1 MKYLFSCVFSVLL
14 FCSTIN
20 AQIITNCT
28 PPYDNATALV
38 NLLVDGIPFSNATLT
53 GFECSAG
60 YFDGSSSN
68 IDLNTGLVLCT
79 GGTGMLPPG
88 GLESSGSGTAM
99 SNPDLEEQFE
109 IAMGS
114 TSPNLYDIITLEF
127 DFVPN
132 SNQISFEYVFGSNEY
147 PEFVCS
153 QWNDIFAFFLSG
165 PGINGPFSN
174 NAINIARVPDPN
186 NPNQFTNTPV
196 MINTINPGVAGASGS
211 PEDCAAI
218 DSNWEEFSMFYTD
231 NITQETVGLDGFTV
245 PLIAQSDVTPCET
258 YHIKLVIADAGDDGY
273 NSAVF
278 LLENSFSSTGTFME
292 SSSDYGPWSGNDTTL
307 VEGCFD
313 GELTFGLT
321 ETIQTDY
328 VIDFVVGGTATE
340 GVDFET
346 MGSQAIISAGD
357 LQTSI
362 PLVPFYDGVVE
373 GNETLSVFAT
383 VTDGCSEEE
392 MEFNFLIIDRMPM
405 YMDSLP
411 DTAFCPGDL
420 AITINPSISGGI
432 QPMSYQWLYNGA
444 TYSNQEIITI
454 QPNNI
459 GFYTF
464 QANGL
469 CDAEVSDSFES
480 YLLEPESPLTILSTY
495 NSIEAC
501 LGDVLNTEI
510 LIAGGIGEADLMWY
524 IDGVPYNDTLNFTV
538 PTELPYDYNLELI
551 VSDQCSNSTS
561 DQFRFN
567 VVDCIKPNVFTPNAD
582 GLNDY
587 FYLNFGDVVDNV
599 RIDIYNRWGEIV
611 YTSINYELC
620 DEKSGNH
627 CWNGTHIS
635 GGEPCLEGSYFYTIE
650 LIDGRNHKGFFTLL
664 RD

>member
-1 MKYLFSCVFSVLL
+1 MKYLLSCVFSVLF
-14 FCSTIN
+14 FCNTIN

-38 NLLVDGIPFSNATLT
+38 NLLVDGVPFSNATLT
-53 GFECSAG
+53 GFDCAAG
-60 YFDGSSSN
+60 FFDGTNTNLDLSS
-68 IDLNTGLVLCT
+68 GFAMCT
-79 GGTGMLPPG
+79 GGIDMLTGLG
-88 GLESSGSGTAM
+88 ANTQGTGSD
-99 SNPDLEEQFE
+99 PDLVTQLQLVNS
-109 IAMGS
+109 AS
-114 TSPNLYDIITLEF
+114 TTVNNVIVLEF
-127 DFVPN
+127 DFEPN
-132 SNQISFEYVFGSNEY
+132 SDQIAFQYVFGSEEY
-147 PEFVCS
+147 PGYTCS
-153 QWNDIFAFFLSG
+153 DFNDIFGFFLSG

-174 NAINIARVPDPN
+174 NGINLAMIPDPN
-186 NPNQFTNTPV
+186 NPGSYTDTPV
-196 MINTINPGVAGASGS
+196 MINSINSGVSSSGNNG
-211 PEDCAAI
+211 PCDDI
-218 DSNWEEFSMFYTD
+218 DENWQDYAVFFTGNPDE
-231 NITQETVGLDGFTV
+231 ETVNMPGFTV
-245 PLIAQSDVTPCET
+245 PLTATSSVIPCET
-258 YHIKLVIADAGDDGY
+258 YHIKLALANVSDQALQ
-273 NSAVF
+273 SAVF

-357 LQTSI
+357 LLTSI
-362 PLVPFYDGVVE
+362 PLVPFYDGIVE

-383 VTDGCSEEE
+383 VTDGCAEEE
-392 MEFNFLIIDRMPM
+392 MEFNFLIVDRMPM

-469 CDAEVSDSFES
+469 CDSEVSDSFES
-480 YLLEPESPLTILSTY
+480 YLLEPELPLTILSTY

-510 LIAGGIGEADLMWY
+510 LLAGGIGEPDFMWY

-567 VVDCIKPNVFTPNAD
+567 VVDCIKANVFTPNAD
-582 GLNDY
+582 GLNDF

-599 RIDIYNRWGEIV
+599 RINIYNRWGELV

-635 GGEPCLEGSYFYTIE
+635 GGEPCIEGSYFYTIE
-650 LIDGRNHKGFFTLL
+650 LIDGRNHKGFFTLF

>member
-1 MKYLFSCVFSVLL
+1 MKYLLSCVFSVLF
-14 FCSTIN
+14 FCNTIN

-38 NLLVDGIPFSNATLT
+38 NLLVDGVPFSNATLT
-53 GFECSAG
+53 GFDCAAG
-60 YFDGSSSN
+60 FFDGTNTNLDLSS
-68 IDLNTGLVLCT
+68 GFAMCT
-79 GGTGMLPPG
+79 GGIDMLTGLG
-88 GLESSGSGTAM
+88 ANTQGTGSD
-99 SNPDLEEQFE
+99 PDLVTQLQLVNS
-109 IAMGS
+109 AS
-114 TSPNLYDIITLEF
+114 TTVNNVIVLEF
-127 DFVPN
+127 DFEPN
-132 SNQISFEYVFGSNEY
+132 SDQIAFQYVFGSEEY
-147 PEFVCS
+147 PGYTCS
-153 QWNDIFAFFLSG
+153 DFNDIFGFFLSG

-174 NAINIARVPDPN
+174 NGINLAMIPDPN
-186 NPNQFTNTPV
+186 NPGSYTDTPV
-196 MINTINPGVAGASGS
+196 MINSINSGVSSSGNNG
-211 PEDCAAI
+211 PCDDI
-218 DSNWEEFSMFYTD
+218 DENWQDYAVFFTGNPDE
-231 NITQETVGLDGFTV
+231 ETVNMPGFTV
-245 PLIAQSDVTPCET
+245 PLTATSSVIPCET
-258 YHIKLVIADAGDDGY
+258 YHIKLALANVSDQALQ
-273 NSAVF
+273 SAVF

-357 LQTSI
+357 LLTSI
-362 PLVPFYDGVVE
+362 PLVPFYDGIVE

-383 VTDGCSEEE
+383 VTDGCAEEE
-392 MEFNFLIIDRMPM
+392 MEFNFLIVDRMPM

-420 AITINPSISGGI
+420 AITINPSITGGI

-469 CDAEVSDSFES
+469 CDSEVSDSFES
-480 YLLEPESPLTILSTY
+480 YLLEPELPLTILSTY

-510 LIAGGIGEADLMWY
+510 LIAGGIGEPDYMWY
-524 IDGVPYNDTLNFTV
+524 IDGVPYTDTLNFTV

-567 VVDCIKPNVFTPNAD
+567 VVDCIKANVFTPNAD
-582 GLNDY
+582 GLNDF

-599 RIDIYNRWGEIV
+599 RINIYNRWGELV

-635 GGEPCLEGSYFYTIE
+635 GGEPCIEGSYFYTIE
-650 LIDGRNHKGFFTLL
+650 LLDGRNHKGFFTLF

>member
-1 MKYLFSCVFSVLL
+1 MKYLSSFVFCVL
-14 FCSTIN
+14 FFCNTIN

-28 PPYDNATALV
+28 APYDNATSLV
-38 NLLVDGIPFSNATLT
+38 NLLVDGVPFSNATLT
-53 GFECSAG
+53 GFDCAAG
-60 YFDGSSSN
+60 FFDGTNTNLDLSS
-68 IDLNTGLVLCT
+68 GFAMCT
-79 GGTGMLPPG
+79 GGIDMLTGLG
-88 GLESSGSGTAM
+88 ANTQGTGSD
-99 SNPDLEEQFE
+99 PDLVTQLQLVNS
-109 IAMGS
+109 AS
-114 TSPNLYDIITLEF
+114 TIVNNVIVLEF
-127 DFVPN
+127 DFEPN
-132 SNQISFEYVFGSNEY
+132 SDQIAFQYVFGSEEY
-147 PEFVCS
+147 PGYTCS
-153 QWNDIFAFFLSG
+153 DFNDIFGFFLSG

-174 NAINIARVPDPN
+174 NGINLAMIPDPN
-186 NPNQFTNTPV
+186 NPGSYTDTPV
-196 MINTINPGVAGASGS
+196 MINSINSGVSSSGNNG
-211 PEDCAAI
+211 PCDDI
-218 DSNWEEFSMFYTD
+218 DENWQDYAVFFTGNPDE
-231 NITQETVGLDGFTV
+231 ETVNMPGFTV
-245 PLIAQSDVTPCET
+245 PLTATSSVIPCET
-258 YHIKLVIADAGDDGY
+258 YHIKLALANVSDQALQ
-273 NSAVF
+273 SAVF

-357 LQTSI
+357 LLTSI
-362 PLVPFYDGVVE
+362 PLVPFYDGIVE

-383 VTDGCSEEE
+383 VTDGCAEEE
-392 MEFNFLIIDRMPM
+392 MEFNFLIVDRMPM

-420 AITINPSISGGI
+420 AITINPSITGGI

-567 VVDCIKPNVFTPNAD
+567 VVDCIKANVFTPNAD
-582 GLNDY
+582 GLNDF

-599 RIDIYNRWGEIV
+599 RINIYNRWGELV

-635 GGEPCLEGSYFYTIE
+635 GGEPCIEGSYFYTIE
-650 LIDGRNHKGFFTLL
+650 LIDGRNHKGFFTLF

>member
-1 MKYLFSCVFSVLL
+1 MKYLLSCVFSIL
-14 FCSTIN
+14 FFCNSIN

-38 NLLVDGIPFSNATLT
+38 NLLVDGVPFSNATLT
-53 GFECSAG
+53 GFDCAAG
-60 YFDGSSSN
+60 FFDGTNTNLDLSS
-68 IDLNTGLVLCT
+68 GFAMCT
-79 GGTGMLPPG
+79 GGIDMLTGLG
-88 GLESSGSGTAM
+88 ANTQGTGSD
-99 SNPDLEEQFE
+99 PDLVTQLQLVNS
-109 IAMGS
+109 AS
-114 TSPNLYDIITLEF
+114 TTVNNVIVLEF
-127 DFVPN
+127 DFEPN
-132 SNQISFEYVFGSNEY
+132 SDQIAFQYVFGSEEY
-147 PEFVCS
+147 PGYTCS
-153 QWNDIFAFFLSG
+153 DFNDIFGFFLSG

-174 NAINIARVPDPN
+174 NGINLAMIPDPN
-186 NPNQFTNTPV
+186 NPGSYTDTPV
-196 MINTINPGVAGASGS
+196 MINSINSGVSSSGNNG
-211 PEDCAAI
+211 PCDDI
-218 DSNWEEFSMFYTD
+218 DENWQDYAVFFTNNPNE
-231 NITQETVGLDGFTV
+231 ETVNMPGFTV
-245 PLIAQSDVTPCET
+245 PLTATSSVIPCET
-258 YHIKLVIADAGDDGY
+258 YHIKLALANVSDQALQ
-273 NSAVF
+273 SAVF
-278 LLENSFSSTGTFME
+278 LLENSFSSTGTFIE

-357 LQTSI
+357 LLTSI
-362 PLVPFYDGVVE
+362 PLVPFYDGIVE
-373 GNETLSVFAT
+373 GNESLSVFAT
-383 VTDGCSEEE
+383 VTDGCAEEE
-392 MEFNFLIIDRMPM
+392 MEFNFLIVDRMPM

-469 CDAEVSDSFES
+469 CDSEVSDSFES
-480 YLLEPESPLTILSTY
+480 YLLEPELPLTILSTY

-510 LIAGGIGEADLMWY
+510 LLAGGIGEPDFMWY
-524 IDGVPYNDTLNFTV
+524 IDGLPYNDTLNFTV

-567 VVDCIKPNVFTPNAD
+567 VVDCIKANVFTPNAD
-582 GLNDY
+582 GQNDF

-599 RIDIYNRWGEIV
+599 RISIYNRWGELV

-620 DEKSGNH
+620 DENSGNH
-627 CWNGTHIS
+627 CWDGTHIS
-635 GGEPCLEGSYFYTIE
+635 GGETCIEGSYFYTIE
-650 LIDGRNHKGFFTLL
+650 LLDGRNHKGFFTLF

>member
-1 MKYLFSCVFSVLL
+1 MKYLLSCVFSVLF
-14 FCSTIN
+14 FCNTIN

-38 NLLVDGIPFSNATLT
+38 NLLVDGVPFSNATLT
-53 GFECSAG
+53 GFDCAAG
-60 YFDGSSSN
+60 FFDGTNTNLDLSS
-68 IDLNTGLVLCT
+68 GFAMCT
-79 GGTGMLPPG
+79 GGIDMLTGLG
-88 GLESSGSGTAM
+88 ANTQGTGSD
-99 SNPDLEEQFE
+99 PDLVTQLQLVNS
-109 IAMGS
+109 AS
-114 TSPNLYDIITLEF
+114 TTVNNVIVLEF
-127 DFVPN
+127 DFEPN
-132 SNQISFEYVFGSNEY
+132 SDQIAFQYVFGSEEY
-147 PEFVCS
+147 PGYTCS
-153 QWNDIFAFFLSG
+153 DFNDIFGFFLSG

-174 NAINIARVPDPN
+174 NGINLAMIPDPN
-186 NPNQFTNTPV
+186 NPGSYTDTPV
-196 MINTINPGVAGASGS
+196 MINSINSGVSSSGNNG
-211 PEDCAAI
+211 PCDDI
-218 DSNWEEFSMFYTD
+218 DENWQDYAVFFTNNPDE
-231 NITQETVGLDGFTV
+231 ETVNMPGFTV
-245 PLIAQSDVTPCET
+245 PLTATSSVIPCET
-258 YHIKLVIADAGDDGY
+258 YHIKLALANVSDQALQ
-273 NSAVF
+273 SAVF

-357 LQTSI
+357 LLTSI
-362 PLVPFYDGVVE
+362 PLVPFYDGIVE

-383 VTDGCSEEE
+383 VTDGCAEEE
-392 MEFNFLIIDRMPM
+392 MEFNFLIVDRMPM

-420 AITINPSISGGI
+420 AITINPSITGGI

-469 CDAEVSDSFES
+469 CDSEVSDSFES
-480 YLLEPESPLTILSTY
+480 YLLEPELPLTILSTY

-510 LIAGGIGEADLMWY
+510 LLAGGIGEPDFMWY

-567 VVDCIKPNVFTPNAD
+567 VVDCIKANVFTPNAD
-582 GLNDY
+582 GLNDF

-599 RIDIYNRWGEIV
+599 RINIYNRWGELV

-635 GGEPCLEGSYFYTIE
+635 GGEPCIEGSYFYTIE
-650 LIDGRNHKGFFTLL
+650 LIDGRNHKGFFTLF

>member
-1 MKYLFSCVFSVLL
+1 MKYLLSCVFSIL
-14 FCSTIN
+14 FFCNTIN

-28 PPYDNATALV
+28 PPYDNATSLV
-38 NLLVDGIPFSNATLT
+38 NLLVDGVPFSNATLT
-53 GFECSAG
+53 GFDCAAG
-60 YFDGSSSN
+60 FFDGTNTNLDLSS
-68 IDLNTGLVLCT
+68 GFAMCT
-79 GGTGMLPPG
+79 GGIDMLTGLG
-88 GLESSGSGTAM
+88 ANTQGTGSD
-99 SNPDLEEQFE
+99 PDLVTQLQLVNS
-109 IAMGS
+109 AS
-114 TSPNLYDIITLEF
+114 TTVNNVIVLEF
-127 DFVPN
+127 DFEPN
-132 SNQISFEYVFGSNEY
+132 SDQIAFQYVFGSEEY
-147 PEFVCS
+147 PGYTCS
-153 QWNDIFAFFLSG
+153 DFNDIFGFFLSG

-174 NAINIARVPDPN
+174 NGINLAMIPDPN
-186 NPNQFTNTPV
+186 NPGSYTDTPV
-196 MINTINPGVAGASGS
+196 MINSINSGVSSSGNNG
-211 PEDCAAI
+211 PCDDI
-218 DSNWEEFSMFYTD
+218 DENWQDYAVFFTNNPNE
-231 NITQETVGLDGFTV
+231 ETVNMPGFTV
-245 PLIAQSDVTPCET
+245 PLTATSSVIPCET
-258 YHIKLVIADAGDDGY
+258 YHIKLALANVSDQALQ
-273 NSAVF
+273 SAVF
-278 LLENSFSSTGTFME
+278 LLENSFSSTGTFIE

-357 LQTSI
+357 LLTSI
-362 PLVPFYDGVVE
+362 PLVPFYDGIVE

-383 VTDGCSEEE
+383 VTDGCAEEE
-392 MEFNFLIIDRMPM
+392 MEFNFLIVDRMPM

-469 CDAEVSDSFES
+469 CDSEVSDSFES
-480 YLLEPESPLTILSTY
+480 YLLEPELPLTILSTY

-510 LIAGGIGEADLMWY
+510 LLAGGIGEPDFMWY
-524 IDGVPYNDTLNFTV
+524 IDGLPYNDTLNFTV

-567 VVDCIKPNVFTPNAD
+567 VVDCIKANVFTPNAD
-582 GLNDY
+582 GQNDF

-599 RIDIYNRWGEIV
+599 RISIYNRWGELV

-620 DEKSGNH
+620 DENSGNH
-627 CWNGTHIS
+627 CWDGTHIS
-635 GGEPCLEGSYFYTIE
+635 GGEPCIEGSYFYTIE
-650 LIDGRNHKGFFTLL
+650 LLDGRNHKGFFTLF

>member
-1 MKYLFSCVFSVLL
+1 MKYLLSCVFSVLF
-14 FCSTIN
+14 FCNTIN

-28 PPYDNATALV
+28 APYDNATSLV
-38 NLLVDGIPFSNATLT
+38 NLLVDGVPFSNATLT
-53 GFECSAG
+53 GFDCAAG
-60 YFDGSSSN
+60 FFDGTNTNLDLSS
-68 IDLNTGLVLCT
+68 GFAMCT
-79 GGTGMLPPG
+79 GGIDMLTGLG
-88 GLESSGSGTAM
+88 ANTQGTGSD
-99 SNPDLEEQFE
+99 PDLVTQLQLVNS
-109 IAMGS
+109 AS
-114 TSPNLYDIITLEF
+114 TIVNNVIVLEF
-127 DFVPN
+127 DFEPN
-132 SNQISFEYVFGSNEY
+132 SDQIAFQYVFGSEEY
-147 PEFVCS
+147 PGYTCS
-153 QWNDIFAFFLSG
+153 DFNDIFGFFLSG

-174 NAINIARVPDPN
+174 NGINLAMIPDPN
-186 NPNQFTNTPV
+186 NPGSYTDTPV
-196 MINTINPGVAGASGS
+196 MINSINSGVSSSGNNG
-211 PEDCAAI
+211 PCDDI
-218 DSNWEEFSMFYTD
+218 DENWQDYAVFFTGNPDE
-231 NITQETVGLDGFTV
+231 ETVNMPGFTV
-245 PLIAQSDVTPCET
+245 PLTATSSVIPCET
-258 YHIKLVIADAGDDGY
+258 YHIKLALANVSDQALQ
-273 NSAVF
+273 SAVF

-357 LQTSI
+357 LLTSI
-362 PLVPFYDGVVE
+362 PLVPFYDGIVE

-383 VTDGCSEEE
+383 VTDGCAEEE
-392 MEFNFLIIDRMPM
+392 MEFNFLIVDRMPM

-420 AITINPSISGGI
+420 AITINPSITGGI

-469 CDAEVSDSFES
+469 CDSEVSDSFES
-480 YLLEPESPLTILSTY
+480 YLLEPELPLTILSTY

-501 LGDVLNTEI
+501 IGDVLNTEI
-510 LIAGGIGEADLMWY
+510 LIAGGIGEPDYMWY
-524 IDGVPYNDTLNFTV
+524 IDGVPYTDTLNFTV

-567 VVDCIKPNVFTPNAD
+567 VVDCIKANVFTPNAD
-582 GLNDY
+582 GLNDF

-599 RIDIYNRWGEIV
+599 RINIYNRWGELV

-635 GGEPCLEGSYFYTIE
+635 GGEPCIEGSYFYTIE
-650 LIDGRNHKGFFTLL
+650 LLDGRNHKGFFTLF

>member
-1 MKYLFSCVFSVLL
+1 MKYLLSCVFSIL
-14 FCSTIN
+14 FFCNTIN

-28 PPYDNATALV
+28 PPYDNATSLV
-38 NLLVDGIPFSNATLT
+38 NLLVDGVPFSNATLT
-53 GFECSAG
+53 GFDCAAG
-60 YFDGSSSN
+60 FFDGTNTNLDLSS
-68 IDLNTGLVLCT
+68 GFAMCT
-79 GGTGMLPPG
+79 GGIDMLTGLG
-88 GLESSGSGTAM
+88 ANTQGTGSD
-99 SNPDLEEQFE
+99 PDLVTQLQLVNS
-109 IAMGS
+109 AS
-114 TSPNLYDIITLEF
+114 TTVNNVIVLEF
-127 DFVPN
+127 DFEPN
-132 SNQISFEYVFGSNEY
+132 SDQIAFQYVFGSEEY
-147 PEFVCS
+147 PGYTCS
-153 QWNDIFAFFLSG
+153 DFNDIFGFFLSG

-174 NAINIARVPDPN
+174 NGINLAMIPDPN
-186 NPNQFTNTPV
+186 NPGSYTDTPV
-196 MINTINPGVAGASGS
+196 MINSINSGVSSSGNNG
-211 PEDCAAI
+211 PCDDI
-218 DSNWEEFSMFYTD
+218 DENWQDYAVFFTNNPNE
-231 NITQETVGLDGFTV
+231 ETVNMPGFTV
-245 PLIAQSDVTPCET
+245 PLTATSSVIPCET
-258 YHIKLVIADAGDDGY
+258 YHIKLALANVSDQALQ
-273 NSAVF
+273 SAVF
-278 LLENSFSSTGTFME
+278 LLENSFSSTGTFIE

-357 LQTSI
+357 LLTSI
-362 PLVPFYDGVVE
+362 PLVPFYDGIVE

-383 VTDGCSEEE
+383 VTDGCAEEE
-392 MEFNFLIIDRMPM
+392 MEFNFLIVDRMPM

-469 CDAEVSDSFES
+469 CDSEVSDSFES
-480 YLLEPESPLTILSTY
+480 YLLEPELPLTILSTY

-510 LIAGGIGEADLMWY
+510 LLAGGIGEPDFMWY
-524 IDGVPYNDTLNFTV
+524 IDGLPYNDTLNFTV

-567 VVDCIKPNVFTPNAD
+567 VVDCIKANVFTPNAD
-582 GLNDY
+582 GQNDF

-599 RIDIYNRWGEIV
+599 RISIYNRWGELV

-620 DEKSGNH
+620 DENSGNH
-627 CWNGTHIS
+627 CWDGTHIS
-635 GGEPCLEGSYFYTIE
+635 GGETCIEGSYFYTIE
-650 LIDGRNHKGFFTLL
+650 LLDGRNHKGFFTLF

>member
-1 MKYLFSCVFSVLL
+1 MKYLLSCVFSVLF
-14 FCSTIN
+14 FCNTIN

-38 NLLVDGIPFSNATLT
+38 NLLVDGVPFSNATLT
-53 GFECSAG
+53 GFDCAAG
-60 YFDGSSSN
+60 FFDGTNTNLDLSS
-68 IDLNTGLVLCT
+68 GFAMCT
-79 GGTGMLPPG
+79 GGIDMLTGLG
-88 GLESSGSGTAM
+88 ANTQGTGSD
-99 SNPDLEEQFE
+99 PDLVTQLQLVNS
-109 IAMGS
+109 AS
-114 TSPNLYDIITLEF
+114 TTVNNVIVLEF
-127 DFVPN
+127 DFEPN
-132 SNQISFEYVFGSNEY
+132 SDQIAFQYVFGSEEY
-147 PEFVCS
+147 PGYTCS
-153 QWNDIFAFFLSG
+153 DFNDIFGFFLSG

-174 NAINIARVPDPN
+174 NGINLAMIPDPN
-186 NPNQFTNTPV
+186 NPGSYTDTPV
-196 MINTINPGVAGASGS
+196 MINSINSGVSSSGNNG
-211 PEDCAAI
+211 PCDDI
-218 DSNWEEFSMFYTD
+218 DENWQDYAVFFTGNPDE
-231 NITQETVGLDGFTV
+231 ETVNMPGFTV
-245 PLIAQSDVTPCET
+245 PLTATSSVIPCET
-258 YHIKLVIADAGDDGY
+258 YHIKLALANVSDQALQ
-273 NSAVF
+273 SAVF

-357 LQTSI
+357 LLTSI
-362 PLVPFYDGVVE
+362 PLVPFYDGIVE

-383 VTDGCSEEE
+383 VTDGCAEEE
-392 MEFNFLIIDRMPM
+392 MEFNFLIVDRMPM

-420 AITINPSISGGI
+420 AITINPSITGGI

-469 CDAEVSDSFES
+469 CDSEVSDSFES
-480 YLLEPESPLTILSTY
+480 YLLEPELPLTILSTY

-510 LIAGGIGEADLMWY
+510 LLAGGIGEPDFMWY

-567 VVDCIKPNVFTPNAD
+567 VVDCIKANVFTPNAD
-582 GLNDY
+582 GLNDF

-599 RIDIYNRWGEIV
+599 RINIYNRWGELV

-635 GGEPCLEGSYFYTIE
+635 GGEPCIEGSYFYTIE
-650 LIDGRNHKGFFTLL
+650 LIDGRNHKGFFTLF

>member
-1 MKYLFSCVFSVLL
+1 MKYLLSCVFSVLF
-14 FCSTIN
+14 FCNTIN
-20 AQIITNCT
+20 AQITTNCT

-38 NLLVDGIPFSNATLT
+38 NLLVDGVPFSNATLT
-53 GFECSAG
+53 GFDCAAG
-60 YFDGSSSN
+60 FFDGTNTNLDLSS
-68 IDLNTGLVLCT
+68 GFAMCT
-79 GGTGMLPPG
+79 GGIDMLTGLG
-88 GLESSGSGTAM
+88 ANTQGTGSD
-99 SNPDLEEQFE
+99 PDLVTQLQLVNS
-109 IAMGS
+109 AS
-114 TSPNLYDIITLEF
+114 TTVNNVIVLEF
-127 DFVPN
+127 DFEPN
-132 SNQISFEYVFGSNEY
+132 SDQIAFQYVFGSEEY
-147 PEFVCS
+147 PGYTCS
-153 QWNDIFAFFLSG
+153 DFNDIFGFFLSG

-174 NAINIARVPDPN
+174 NGINLAMIPDPN
-186 NPNQFTNTPV
+186 NPGSYTDTPV
-196 MINTINPGVAGASGS
+196 MINSINSGVSSSGNNG
-211 PEDCAAI
+211 PCDDI
-218 DSNWEEFSMFYTD
+218 DENWQDYAVFFTGNPDE
-231 NITQETVGLDGFTV
+231 ETVNMPGFTV
-245 PLIAQSDVTPCET
+245 PLTATSSVIPCET
-258 YHIKLVIADAGDDGY
+258 YHIKLALANVSDQALQ
-273 NSAVF
+273 SAVF

-357 LQTSI
+357 LLTSI
-362 PLVPFYDGVVE
+362 PLVPFYDGIVE

-383 VTDGCSEEE
+383 VTDGCAEEE
-392 MEFNFLIIDRMPM
+392 MEFNFLIVDRMPM

-469 CDAEVSDSFES
+469 CDSEVSDSFES
-480 YLLEPESPLTILSTY
+480 YLLEPELPLTILSTY

-510 LIAGGIGEADLMWY
+510 LLAGGIGEPDFMWY

-567 VVDCIKPNVFTPNAD
+567 VVDCIKANVFTPNAD
-582 GLNDY
+582 GLNDF

-599 RIDIYNRWGEIV
+599 RINIYNRWGELV

-635 GGEPCLEGSYFYTIE
+635 GGEPCIEGSYFYTIE
-650 LIDGRNHKGFFTLL
+650 LLDGRNHKGFFTLF

>member
-1 MKYLFSCVFSVLL
+1 MKYLLSCVFSVLF
-14 FCSTIN
+14 FCNTIN

-38 NLLVDGIPFSNATLT
+38 NLLVDGVPFSNATLT
-53 GFECSAG
+53 GFDCAAG
-60 YFDGSSSN
+60 FFDGTNTNLDLSS
-68 IDLNTGLVLCT
+68 GFAMCT
-79 GGTGMLPPG
+79 GGIDMLTGLG
-88 GLESSGSGTAM
+88 ANTQGTGSD
-99 SNPDLEEQFE
+99 PDLVTQLQLVNS
-109 IAMGS
+109 AS
-114 TSPNLYDIITLEF
+114 TIVNNVIVLEF
-127 DFVPN
+127 DFEPN
-132 SNQISFEYVFGSNEY
+132 SDQIAFQYVFGSEEY
-147 PEFVCS
+147 PGYTCS
-153 QWNDIFAFFLSG
+153 DFNDIFGFFLSG

-174 NAINIARVPDPN
+174 NGINLAMIPDPN
-186 NPNQFTNTPV
+186 NPGSYTDTPV
-196 MINTINPGVAGASGS
+196 MINSINSGVSSSGNNG
-211 PEDCAAI
+211 PCDDI
-218 DSNWEEFSMFYTD
+218 DENWQDYAVFFTNNPDE
-231 NITQETVGLDGFTV
+231 ETVNMPGFTV
-245 PLIAQSDVTPCET
+245 PLTATSSVIPCET
-258 YHIKLVIADAGDDGY
+258 YHIKLALANVSDQALQ
-273 NSAVF
+273 SAVF

-357 LQTSI
+357 LLTSI
-362 PLVPFYDGVVE
+362 PLVPFYDGIVE

-383 VTDGCSEEE
+383 VTDGCAEEE
-392 MEFNFLIIDRMPM
+392 MEFNFLIVDRMPM

-420 AITINPSISGGI
+420 AITINPSITGGI

-469 CDAEVSDSFES
+469 CDSEVSDSFES
-480 YLLEPESPLTILSTY
+480 YLLEPELPLTILSTY

-501 LGDVLNTEI
+501 IGDVLNTEI
-510 LIAGGIGEADLMWY
+510 LLAGGIGEPDFMWY

-567 VVDCIKPNVFTPNAD
+567 VVDCIKANVFTPNAD
-582 GLNDY
+582 GLNDF

-599 RIDIYNRWGEIV
+599 RINIYNRWGELV

-635 GGEPCLEGSYFYTIE
+635 GGEPCIEGSYFYTIE
-650 LIDGRNHKGFFTLL
+650 LLDGRNHKGFFTLF

>member
-1 MKYLFSCVFSVLL
+1 MKYLLSCVFSVLF
-14 FCSTIN
+14 FCNTIN

-38 NLLVDGIPFSNATLT
+38 NLLVDGVPFSNATLT
-53 GFECSAG
+53 GFDCAAG
-60 YFDGSSSN
+60 FFDGTNTNLDLSS
-68 IDLNTGLVLCT
+68 GFAMCT
-79 GGTGMLPPG
+79 GGIDMLTGLG
-88 GLESSGSGTAM
+88 ANTQGTGSD
-99 SNPDLEEQFE
+99 PDLVTQLQLVNS
-109 IAMGS
+109 AS
-114 TSPNLYDIITLEF
+114 TTVNNVIVLEF
-127 DFVPN
+127 DFEPN
-132 SNQISFEYVFGSNEY
+132 SDQIAFQYVFGSEEY
-147 PEFVCS
+147 PGYTCS
-153 QWNDIFAFFLSG
+153 DFNDIFGFFLSG

-174 NAINIARVPDPN
+174 NGINLAMIPDPN
-186 NPNQFTNTPV
+186 NPGSYTDTPV
-196 MINTINPGVAGASGS
+196 MINSINSGVSSSGNNG
-211 PEDCAAI
+211 PCDDI
-218 DSNWEEFSMFYTD
+218 DENWQDYAVFFTGNPDE
-231 NITQETVGLDGFTV
+231 ETVNMPGFTV
-245 PLIAQSDVTPCET
+245 PLTATSSVIPCET
-258 YHIKLVIADAGDDGY
+258 YHIKLALANVSDQALQ
-273 NSAVF
+273 SAVF

-357 LQTSI
+357 LLTSI
-362 PLVPFYDGVVE
+362 PLVPFYDGIVE

-383 VTDGCSEEE
+383 VTDGCAEEE
-392 MEFNFLIIDRMPM
+392 MEFNFLIVDRMPM

-420 AITINPSISGGI
+420 AITINPSITGGI

-469 CDAEVSDSFES
+469 CDSEVSDSFES
-480 YLLEPESPLTILSTY
+480 YLLEPELPLTILSTY

-510 LIAGGIGEADLMWY
+510 LIAGGIGEPDFMWY

-567 VVDCIKPNVFTPNAD
+567 VVDCIKANVFTPNAD
-582 GLNDY
+582 GLNDF

-599 RIDIYNRWGEIV
+599 RINIYNRWGELV

-635 GGEPCLEGSYFYTIE
+635 GGEPCIEGSYFYTIE
-650 LIDGRNHKGFFTLL
+650 LLDGRNHKGFFTLF

>member
-1 MKYLFSCVFSVLL
+1 MKYLLSCVFSVLF
-14 FCSTIN
+14 FCNTIN

-38 NLLVDGIPFSNATLT
+38 NLLVDGVPFSNATLT
-53 GFECSAG
+53 GFDCAAG
-60 YFDGSSSN
+60 FFDGTNTNLDLSS
-68 IDLNTGLVLCT
+68 GFAMCT
-79 GGTGMLPPG
+79 GGIDMLTGLG
-88 GLESSGSGTAM
+88 ANTQGTGSD
-99 SNPDLEEQFE
+99 PDLVTQLQLVNS
-109 IAMGS
+109 AS
-114 TSPNLYDIITLEF
+114 TIVNNVIVLEF
-127 DFVPN
+127 DFEPN
-132 SNQISFEYVFGSNEY
+132 SDQIAFQYVFGSEEY
-147 PEFVCS
+147 PGYTCS
-153 QWNDIFAFFLSG
+153 DFNDIFGFFLSG

-174 NAINIARVPDPN
+174 NGINLAMIPDPN
-186 NPNQFTNTPV
+186 NPGSYTDTPV
-196 MINTINPGVAGASGS
+196 MINSINSGVSSSGNNG
-211 PEDCAAI
+211 PCDDI
-218 DSNWEEFSMFYTD
+218 DENWQDYAVFFTGNPDE
-231 NITQETVGLDGFTV
+231 ETVNMPGFTV
-245 PLIAQSDVTPCET
+245 PLTATSSVIPCET
-258 YHIKLVIADAGDDGY
+258 YHIKLALANVSDQALQ
-273 NSAVF
+273 SAVF

-357 LQTSI
+357 LLTSI
-362 PLVPFYDGVVE
+362 PLVPFYDGIVE

-383 VTDGCSEEE
+383 VTDGCAEEE
-392 MEFNFLIIDRMPM
+392 MEFNFLIVDRMPM

-420 AITINPSISGGI
+420 AITINPSITGGI

-469 CDAEVSDSFES
+469 CDSEVSDSFES
-480 YLLEPESPLTILSTY
+480 YLLEPELPLTILSTY

-510 LIAGGIGEADLMWY
+510 LIAGGIGEPDYMWY
-524 IDGVPYNDTLNFTV
+524 IDGVPYTDTLNFTV

-567 VVDCIKPNVFTPNAD
+567 VVDCIKANVFTPNAD
-582 GLNDY
+582 GLNDF

-599 RIDIYNRWGEIV
+599 RINIYNRWGELV

-620 DEKSGNH
+620 DENSGNH
-627 CWNGTHIS
+627 CWDGTHIS
-635 GGEPCLEGSYFYTIE
+635 GGEPCIEGSYFYTIE
-650 LIDGRNHKGFFTLL
+650 LLDGRKHKGFVSLF

>member
-1 MKYLFSCVFSVLL
+1 MKYLLSCVFSVLF
-14 FCSTIN
+14 FCNTIN

-38 NLLVDGIPFSNATLT
+38 NLLVDGVPFSNATLT
-53 GFECSAG
+53 GFDCAAG
-60 YFDGSSSN
+60 FFDGTNTNLDLSS
-68 IDLNTGLVLCT
+68 GFAMCT
-79 GGTGMLPPG
+79 GGIDMLTGLG
-88 GLESSGSGTAM
+88 ANTQGTGSD
-99 SNPDLEEQFE
+99 PDLVTQLQLVNS
-109 IAMGS
+109 AS
-114 TSPNLYDIITLEF
+114 TTVNNVIVLEF
-127 DFVPN
+127 DFEPN
-132 SNQISFEYVFGSNEY
+132 SDQIAFQYVFGSEEY
-147 PEFVCS
+147 PGYTCS
-153 QWNDIFAFFLSG
+153 DFNDIFGFFLSG

-174 NAINIARVPDPN
+174 NGINLAMIPDPN
-186 NPNQFTNTPV
+186 NPGSYTDTPV
-196 MINTINPGVAGASGS
+196 MINSINSGVSSSGNNG
-211 PEDCAAI
+211 PCDDI
-218 DSNWEEFSMFYTD
+218 DENWQDYAVFFTGNPDE
-231 NITQETVGLDGFTV
+231 ETVNMPGFTV
-245 PLIAQSDVTPCET
+245 PLTATSSVIPCET
-258 YHIKLVIADAGDDGY
+258 YHIKLALANVSDQALQ
-273 NSAVF
+273 SAVF

-357 LQTSI
+357 LLTSI
-362 PLVPFYDGVVE
+362 PLVPFYDGIVE

-383 VTDGCSEEE
+383 VTDGCAEEE
-392 MEFNFLIIDRMPM
+392 MEFNFLIVDRMPM

-469 CDAEVSDSFES
+469 CDSEVSDSFES
-480 YLLEPESPLTILSTY
+480 YLLEPELPLTILSTY

-501 LGDVLNTEI
+501 IGDVLNTEI
-510 LIAGGIGEADLMWY
+510 LIAGGIGEPDYMWY
-524 IDGVPYNDTLNFTV
+524 IDGVPYTDTLNFTV

-567 VVDCIKPNVFTPNAD
+567 VVDCIKANVFTPNAD
-582 GLNDY
+582 GLNDF

-599 RIDIYNRWGEIV
+599 RINIYNRWGELV

-635 GGEPCLEGSYFYTIE
+635 GGEPCIEGSYFYTIE
-650 LIDGRNHKGFFTLL
+650 LLDGRNHKGFFTLF

>member
-1 MKYLFSCVFSVLL
+1 MKYLLSCVFSIL
-14 FCSTIN
+14 FFCNTIN

-28 PPYDNATALV
+28 PPYDNATSLV
-38 NLLVDGIPFSNATLT
+38 NLLVDGVPFSNATLT
-53 GFECSAG
+53 GFDCAAG
-60 YFDGSSSN
+60 FFDGTNTNLDLSS
-68 IDLNTGLVLCT
+68 GFAMCT
-79 GGTGMLPPG
+79 GGIDMLTGLG
-88 GLESSGSGTAM
+88 ANTQGTGSD
-99 SNPDLEEQFE
+99 PDLVTQLQLVNS
-109 IAMGS
+109 AS
-114 TSPNLYDIITLEF
+114 TTVNNVIVLEF
-127 DFVPN
+127 DFEPN
-132 SNQISFEYVFGSNEY
+132 SDQIAFQYVFGSEEY
-147 PEFVCS
+147 PGYTCS
-153 QWNDIFAFFLSG
+153 DFNDIFGFFLSG

-174 NAINIARVPDPN
+174 NGINLAMIPDPN
-186 NPNQFTNTPV
+186 NPGSYTDTPV
-196 MINTINPGVAGASGS
+196 MINSINSGVSSSGNNG
-211 PEDCAAI
+211 PCDDI
-218 DSNWEEFSMFYTD
+218 DENWQDYAVFFTNNPNE
-231 NITQETVGLDGFTV
+231 ETVNMPGFTV
-245 PLIAQSDVTPCET
+245 PLTATSSVIPCET
-258 YHIKLVIADAGDDGY
+258 YHIKLALANVSDQALQ
-273 NSAVF
+273 SAVF
-278 LLENSFSSTGTFME
+278 LLENSFSSTGTFIE

-357 LQTSI
+357 LLTSI
-362 PLVPFYDGVVE
+362 PLVPFYDGIVE
-373 GNETLSVFAT
+373 GNESLSVFAT
-383 VTDGCSEEE
+383 VTDGCAEEE
-392 MEFNFLIIDRMPM
+392 MEFNFLIVDRMPM

-469 CDAEVSDSFES
+469 CDSEVSDSFES
-480 YLLEPESPLTILSTY
+480 YLLEPELPLTILSTY

-510 LIAGGIGEADLMWY
+510 LLAGGIGEPDFMWY
-524 IDGVPYNDTLNFTV
+524 IDGLPYNDTLNFTV

-567 VVDCIKPNVFTPNAD
+567 VVDCIKANVFTPNAD
-582 GLNDY
+582 GQNDF

-599 RIDIYNRWGEIV
+599 RISIYNRWGELV

-620 DEKSGNH
+620 DENSGNH
-627 CWNGTHIS
+627 CWDGTHIS
-635 GGEPCLEGSYFYTIE
+635 GGEPCIEGSYFYTIE
-650 LIDGRNHKGFFTLL
+650 LLDGRNHKGFFTLF

>member
-1 MKYLFSCVFSVLL
+1 MKYLLSCVFSVLF
-14 FCSTIN
+14 FCNTIN

-38 NLLVDGIPFSNATLT
+38 NLLVDGVPFSNATLT
-53 GFECSAG
+53 GFDCAAG
-60 YFDGSSSN
+60 FFDGTNTNLDLSS
-68 IDLNTGLVLCT
+68 GFAMCT
-79 GGTGMLPPG
+79 GGIDMLTGLG
-88 GLESSGSGTAM
+88 ANTQGTGSD
-99 SNPDLEEQFE
+99 PDLVTQLQLVNS
-109 IAMGS
+109 AS
-114 TSPNLYDIITLEF
+114 TTVNNVIVLEF
-127 DFVPN
+127 DFEPN
-132 SNQISFEYVFGSNEY
+132 SDQIAFQYVFGSEEY
-147 PEFVCS
+147 PGYTCS
-153 QWNDIFAFFLSG
+153 DFNDIFGFFLSG

-174 NAINIARVPDPN
+174 NGINLAMIPDPN
-186 NPNQFTNTPV
+186 NPGSYTDTPV
-196 MINTINPGVAGASGS
+196 MINSINSGVSSSGNNG
-211 PEDCAAI
+211 PCDDI
-218 DSNWEEFSMFYTD
+218 DENWQDYAVFFTGNPDE
-231 NITQETVGLDGFTV
+231 ETVNMPGFTV
-245 PLIAQSDVTPCET
+245 PLTATSSVIPCET
-258 YHIKLVIADAGDDGY
+258 YHIKLALANVSDQALQ
-273 NSAVF
+273 SAVF

-357 LQTSI
+357 LLTSI
-362 PLVPFYDGVVE
+362 PLVPFYDGIVE

-383 VTDGCSEEE
+383 VTDGCAEEE
-392 MEFNFLIIDRMPM
+392 MEFNFLIVDRMPM

-469 CDAEVSDSFES
+469 CDSEVSDSFES
-480 YLLEPESPLTILSTY
+480 YLLEPELPLTILSTY

-510 LIAGGIGEADLMWY
+510 LIAGGIGEPDYMWY
-524 IDGVPYNDTLNFTV
+524 IDGVPYTDTLNFTV

-567 VVDCIKPNVFTPNAD
+567 VVDCIKANVFTPNAD
-582 GLNDY
+582 GLNDF

-599 RIDIYNRWGEIV
+599 RINIYNRWGELV

-635 GGEPCLEGSYFYTIE
+635 GGEPCIEGSYFYTIE
-650 LIDGRNHKGFFTLL
+650 LIDGRNHKGFFTLF

>member
-1 MKYLFSCVFSVLL
+1 MKYLSSFVFCVL
-14 FCSTIN
+14 FFCNTIN

-28 PPYDNATALV
+28 APYDNATALV

-68 IDLNTGLVLCT
+68 IDLNAGLVLCT
-79 GGTGMLPPG
+79 GGTAMLPPG
-88 GLESSGSGTAM
+88 GLESSGAGTPI
-99 SNPDLEEQFE
+99 SDPDLEEQFE

-114 TSPNLYDIITLEF
+114 VSPNLYDIITLEF

-153 QWNDIFAFFLSG
+153 NYNDIFAFFLSG

-196 MINTINPGVAGASGS
+196 MINTINPGMAGAFGV
-211 PEDCAAI
+211 PEDCASI

-258 YHIKLVIADAGDDGY
+258 YHIKLVIADAGDSGY

-292 SSSDYGPWSGNDTTL
+292 SSSEYGPWSGNDTTL

-346 MGSQAIISAGD
+346 MGSQAIIPAGD

-362 PLVPFYDGVVE
+362 PLVPFYDGVAE

-383 VTDGCSEEE
+383 VTDGCAEEE
-392 MEFNFLIIDRMPM
+392 LEFNFLIVDRLPM

-420 AITINPSISGGI
+420 AITINPNISGGI
-432 QPMSYQWLYNGA
+432 EPMSYQWLYNGA

-469 CDAEVSDSFES
+469 CDSEVSDSFES
-480 YLLEPESPLTILSTY
+480 YLLEPELPLTILSTY

-510 LIAGGIGEADLMWY
+510 LITGGIGVPDIMWY
-524 IDGVPYNDTLNFTV
+524 IDGVPYKDTLNFTV

-567 VVDCIKPNVFTPNAD
+567 IVDCIKPNVFTPNAD
-582 GLNDY
+582 GKNDY
-587 FYLNFGDVVDNV
+587 FYLNFGDIVDNV
-599 RIDIYNRWGEIV
+599 RIDIYNRWGELV
-611 YTSINYELC
+611 YTSLNYELC
-620 DEKSGNH
+620 DEKSGDH

-635 GGEPCLEGSYFYTIE
+635 EGEPCLEGSYFYTIE
-650 LIDGRNHKGFFTLL
+650 LLDGRNHKGFFTLF

>member
-1 MKYLFSCVFSVLL
+1 MKYLLSCVFSVLF
-14 FCSTIN
+14 FCNTIN

-38 NLLVDGIPFSNATLT
+38 NLLVDGVPFSNATLT
-53 GFECSAG
+53 GFDCAAG
-60 YFDGSSSN
+60 FFDGTNTNLDLSS
-68 IDLNTGLVLCT
+68 GFAMCT
-79 GGTGMLPPG
+79 GGIDMLTGLG
-88 GLESSGSGTAM
+88 ANTQGTGSD
-99 SNPDLEEQFE
+99 PDLVTQLQLVNS
-109 IAMGS
+109 AS
-114 TSPNLYDIITLEF
+114 TTVNNVIVLEF
-127 DFVPN
+127 DFEPN
-132 SNQISFEYVFGSNEY
+132 SDQIAFQYVFGSEEY
-147 PEFVCS
+147 PGYTCS
-153 QWNDIFAFFLSG
+153 DFNDIFGFFLSG

-174 NAINIARVPDPN
+174 NGINLAMIPDPN
-186 NPNQFTNTPV
+186 NPGSYTDTPV
-196 MINTINPGVAGASGS
+196 MINSINSGVSSSGNNG
-211 PEDCAAI
+211 PCDDI
-218 DSNWEEFSMFYTD
+218 DENWQDYAVFFTGNPDE
-231 NITQETVGLDGFTV
+231 ETVNMPGFTV
-245 PLIAQSDVTPCET
+245 PLTATSSVIPCET
-258 YHIKLVIADAGDDGY
+258 YHIKLALANVSDQALQ
-273 NSAVF
+273 SAVF

-357 LQTSI
+357 LLTSI
-362 PLVPFYDGVVE
+362 PLVPFYDGIVE

-383 VTDGCSEEE
+383 VTDGCAEEE
-392 MEFNFLIIDRMPM
+392 MEFNFLIVDRMPM

-420 AITINPSISGGI
+420 AITINPSITGGI

-469 CDAEVSDSFES
+469 CDSEVSDSFES
-480 YLLEPESPLTILSTY
+480 YLLEPELPLTILSTY

-510 LIAGGIGEADLMWY
+510 LLAGGIGEPDFMWY

-567 VVDCIKPNVFTPNAD
+567 VVDCIKANVFTPNAD
-582 GLNDY
+582 GLNDF

-599 RIDIYNRWGEIV
+599 RINIYNRWGELV

-635 GGEPCLEGSYFYTIE
+635 GGEPCIEGSYFYTIE
-650 LIDGRNHKGFFTLL
+650 LLDGRNHKGFFTLF

>member
-1 MKYLFSCVFSVLL
+1 MKYLLSCVFSVLF
-14 FCSTIN
+14 FCNTIN

-38 NLLVDGIPFSNATLT
+38 NLLVDGVPFSNATLT
-53 GFECSAG
+53 GFDCAAG
-60 YFDGSSSN
+60 FFDGTNTNLDLSS
-68 IDLNTGLVLCT
+68 GFAMCT
-79 GGTGMLPPG
+79 GGIDMLTGLG
-88 GLESSGSGTAM
+88 ANTQGTGSD
-99 SNPDLEEQFE
+99 PDLVTQLQLVNS
-109 IAMGS
+109 AS
-114 TSPNLYDIITLEF
+114 TTVNNVIVLEF
-127 DFVPN
+127 DFEPN
-132 SNQISFEYVFGSNEY
+132 SDQIAFQYVFGSEEY
-147 PEFVCS
+147 PGYTCS
-153 QWNDIFAFFLSG
+153 DFNDIFGFFLSG

-174 NAINIARVPDPN
+174 NGINLAMIPDPN
-186 NPNQFTNTPV
+186 NPGSYTDTPV
-196 MINTINPGVAGASGS
+196 MINSINSGVSSSGNNG
-211 PEDCAAI
+211 PCDDI
-218 DSNWEEFSMFYTD
+218 DENWQDYAVFFTNNPDE
-231 NITQETVGLDGFTV
+231 ETVNMPGFTV
-245 PLIAQSDVTPCET
+245 PLTATSSVIPCET
-258 YHIKLVIADAGDDGY
+258 YHIKLALANVSDQALQ
-273 NSAVF
+273 SAVF

-357 LQTSI
+357 LLTSI
-362 PLVPFYDGVVE
+362 PLVPFYDGIVE

-383 VTDGCSEEE
+383 VTDGCAEEE
-392 MEFNFLIIDRMPM
+392 MEFNFLIVDRMPM

-420 AITINPSISGGI
+420 AITINPSITGGI

-469 CDAEVSDSFES
+469 CDSEVSDSFES
-480 YLLEPESPLTILSTY
+480 YLLEPELPLTILSTY

-501 LGDVLNTEI
+501 IGDVLNTEI
-510 LIAGGIGEADLMWY
+510 LIAGGIGEPDYMWY
-524 IDGVPYNDTLNFTV
+524 IDGVPYTDTLNFTV

-567 VVDCIKPNVFTPNAD
+567 VVDCIKANVFTPNAD
-582 GLNDY
+582 GLNDF

-599 RIDIYNRWGEIV
+599 RINIYNRWGELV

-635 GGEPCLEGSYFYTIE
+635 GGEPCIEGSYFYTIE
-650 LIDGRNHKGFFTLL
+650 LLDGRNHKGFFTLF

>member
-1 MKYLFSCVFSVLL
+1 MKYLLSCVFSVLF
-14 FCSTIN
+14 FCNTIN
-20 AQIITNCT
+20 AQITTNCT

-38 NLLVDGIPFSNATLT
+38 NLLVDGVPFSNATLT
-53 GFECSAG
+53 GFDCAAG
-60 YFDGSSSN
+60 FFDGTNTNLDLSS
-68 IDLNTGLVLCT
+68 GFAMCT
-79 GGTGMLPPG
+79 GGIDMLTGLG
-88 GLESSGSGTAM
+88 ANTQGTGSD
-99 SNPDLEEQFE
+99 PDLVTQLQLVNS
-109 IAMGS
+109 AS
-114 TSPNLYDIITLEF
+114 TTVNNVIVLEF
-127 DFVPN
+127 DFEPN
-132 SNQISFEYVFGSNEY
+132 SDQIAFQYVFGSEEY
-147 PEFVCS
+147 PGYTCS
-153 QWNDIFAFFLSG
+153 DFNDIFGFFLSG

-174 NAINIARVPDPN
+174 NGINLAMIPDPN
-186 NPNQFTNTPV
+186 NPGSYTDTPV
-196 MINTINPGVAGASGS
+196 MINSINSGVSSSGNNG
-211 PEDCAAI
+211 PCDDI
-218 DSNWEEFSMFYTD
+218 DENWQDYAVFFTGNPDE
-231 NITQETVGLDGFTV
+231 ETVNMPGFTV
-245 PLIAQSDVTPCET
+245 PLTATSSVIPCET
-258 YHIKLVIADAGDDGY
+258 YHIKLALANVSDQALQ
-273 NSAVF
+273 SAVF

-357 LQTSI
+357 LLTSI
-362 PLVPFYDGVVE
+362 PLVPFYDCIVE

-383 VTDGCSEEE
+383 VTDGCAEEE
-392 MEFNFLIIDRMPM
+392 MEFNFLIVDRMPM

-420 AITINPSISGGI
+420 AITINPSITGGI

-469 CDAEVSDSFES
+469 CDSEVSDSFES
-480 YLLEPESPLTILSTY
+480 YLLEPELPLTILSTY

-501 LGDVLNTEI
+501 IGDVLNTEI
-510 LIAGGIGEADLMWY
+510 LIAGGIGEPDYMWY
-524 IDGVPYNDTLNFTV
+524 IDGVPYTDTLNFTV

-567 VVDCIKPNVFTPNAD
+567 VVDCIKANVFTPNAD
-582 GLNDY
+582 GLNDF

-599 RIDIYNRWGEIV
+599 RINIYNRWGELV

-635 GGEPCLEGSYFYTIE
+635 GGEPCIEGSYFYTIE
-650 LIDGRNHKGFFTLL
+650 LLDGRNHKGFFTLF